1 MPDHVHLVFSPLSHG
16 DGEPYTLAEI
26 MSGIKGASA
35 HTVNRL
41 LGRKGQVW
49 EEESFDRLLRAEEKV
64 REKAEY
70 ICANPVRANLV
81 AQEDDWPWLWRE
93 WIEGMSQGGTP
104 ELLEGVTAEGGCD
117 PLL

>member
-1 MPDHVHLVFSPLSHG
+1 MPDHVHLLFSPLSDG
-16 DGEPYTLAEI
+16 DGEPYGLAEI

-41 LGRKGQVW
+41 LGRKGHVW
-49 EEESFDRLLRAEEKV
+49 EEESFDRLLRSDEKV

-81 AQEDDWPWLWRE
+81 AREDDWSWLWRE
-93 WIEGMSQGGTP
+93 WVEGVAQREAPVLG
-104 ELLEGVTAEGGCD
+104 GVTAGGGCD
-117 PLL
+117 PWL